1 MSRSPFQVPSGCPQ
15 IVVDT
20 NFLGSL
26 PFCSVPSFSDP
37 TFAPRLAPVLPPDIA
52 PPENCICLSFHV
64 TAQERI
70 RDTATPLL
78 SMRVGKVGEDCCD
91 GVQQV
96 SLFMDIPCMPVFVK
110 SRGQVSLLA
119 DMSIHAATAM
129 VSLKKGAAPSCG
141 LSLAVNIDIPCV
153 PFDIE
158 TSARLSI
165 KDEDPAIKYTFTTPP
180 HACKMV
186 GALDLDIPCVPF
198 DLGGGITISG
208 DFDIITDPADTP
220 SVGLAIALSK
230 SGCAINVGGSMHGK
244 LPAPYCV
251 AGDSDGTNT
260 RFKSIH
266 VYSA

>member
-37 TFAPRLAPVLPPDIA
+37 TFAPRLVPVLPPDIA

-64 TAQERI
+64 TAAERI
-70 RDTATPLL
+70 MDIPSPML
-78 SMRVGKVGEDCCD
+78 SMRVAKVGEDCCD

-96 SLFMDIPCMPVFVK
+96 SLFMDVPCMPVYVK
-110 SRGQVSLLA
+110 AKGQISLLA

-129 VSLKKGAAPSCG
+129 ISLKKGKSPSCG

-158 TSARLSI
+158 VSGKLSV
-165 KDEDPAIKYTFTTPP
+165 KDAAAAVKYTFTTPP
-180 HACKMV
+180 HECKMV

-198 DLGGGITISG
+198 NLGAGATISG
-208 DFDIITDPADTP
+208 DFDIVTDPAETP
-220 SVGLAIALSK
+220 SIGLAIALTK
-230 SGCAINVGGSMHGK
+230 NGCVLGVGGSLQGK
-244 LPAPYCV
+244 LARAYCV
-251 AGDSDGTNT
+251 VGDADAPDTL
-260 RFKSIH
+260 FKSIE
-266 VYSA
+266 VF